1 MIKGIN
7 KYVIEVSETSNR
19 YYDKALLFIKPEYA
33 DIQKDL
39 LEKEAKKLIRN
50 MDTPSVIKQHKKFM
64 YWGLRMGISVL
75 IGAMGSIIFI
85 NMVTL

>member
-33 DIQKDL
+33 DIQREL

-50 MDTPSVIKQHKKFM
+50 MDTPSLIKQHKKFI
-64 YWGLRMGISVL
+64 YWGIRLGLAVLTGI
-75 IGAMGSIIFI
+75 MGSIIFVNI
-85 NMVTL
+85 LPF

>member
-33 DIQKDL
+33 DVQREL
-39 LEKEAKKLIRN
+39 LEKEAEKLIRN
-50 MDTPSVIKQHKKFM
+50 MDTPSIIKQHKKLM
-64 YWGLRMGISVL
+64 YWGLRIGISVL
-75 IGAMGSIIFI
+75 IGAMSSIIFV
-85 NMVTL
+85 NMLPL